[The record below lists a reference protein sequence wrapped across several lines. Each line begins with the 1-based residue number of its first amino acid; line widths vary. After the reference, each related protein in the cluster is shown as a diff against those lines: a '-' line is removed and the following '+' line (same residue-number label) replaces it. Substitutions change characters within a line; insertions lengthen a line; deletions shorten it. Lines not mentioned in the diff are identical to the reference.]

1 MIRLTCAAFL
11 LPTLALASEPVGL
24 SVDEFKMYRHYLN
37 ALEDSRVQA
46 MKPDARLPA
55 IAKDAKFD
63 VKKLKATIAKG
74 EAAGDLKAKCEANIK
89 EVLDATDLKPRIL
102 KVEVDASEP
111 HAVAYIQWANEAQ
124 EKLSYEASVI
134 AGTAGPS
141 CSILSSIQVWA
152 QDAANPKRRVFQAL
166 ISSGAAGRIDPV
178 KAKDFADTRYVRLFE
193 KLKSTANG
201 DDLSAETS
209 TPSSAAKP

>member
-1 MIRLTCAAFL
+1 VNRWTCAAFL
-11 LPTLALASEPVGL
+11 LPTLVLASEPVGL

-63 VKKLKATIAKG
+63 LKKLKATVAKG
-74 EAAGDLKAKCEANIK
+74 EAAGDLKAKCEANLK

-111 HAVAYIQWANEAQ
+111 HAVAYIQWSNEAQ

-166 ISSGAAGRIDPV
+166 ISSSSAGRIDPV
-178 KAKDFADTRYVRLFE
+178 KAKDFAETRYVRLFE
-193 KLKSTANG
+193 KLKSVANG
-201 DDLSAETS
+201 DDLSAETGA
-209 TPSSAAKP
+209 TPAAKP